1 MTTVTPAAED
11 AAAGAVVAA
20 THMPVELVLLYG
32 AAVSAISFLVVYFL
46 MPVAIRSLVARGK
59 TVPDAH
65 KKERP
70 AVPRPAGPVIMTGVA
85 AAELVLFALTANV
98 AVLAIL
104 ASTAIAFAVGYIDDK
119 RVMPGWFKPAALL
132 IAAVPIVALHL
143 QGEHLNLVFG
153 SAFIPLLYVPLVFV
167 IMPITG
173 NTVNSI
179 DVLNG
184 VASGFMMIAAV
195 PLLAAIAIFGSTE
208 VFLAALPLLFATVAF
223 YKYHKY
229 PSRIFPG
236 DSGTLLLGVMYGA
249 VAVAGRAEIIGV
261 IALLPAVVNSFLF
274 LSSVKRI
281 VEHRQVKARPVTLL
295 DDYHIAPSKDP
306 SAPATLVRLI
316 VADSGPLGE
325 REVGFKIF
333 KLAAVSAL
341 MAFATIAIQYYFV
354 VVVPGGR

>member
-1 MTTVTPAAED
+1 MTAL
-11 AAAGAVVAA
+11 AAAATLAVASA
-20 THMPVELVLLYG
+20 PVETVVLYG
-32 AAVSAISFLVVYFL
+32 AIVSAISFLVVYFL
-46 MPVAIRSLVARGK
+46 MPAAIRSLVAQGR

-70 AVPRPAGPVIMTGVA
+70 RVPRPAGPVIMAGVA
-85 AAELVLFALTANV
+85 AAELVLFALTGNV

-104 ASTAIAFAVGYIDDK
+104 GSTAIAFGVGYIDDR

-132 IAAVPIVALHL
+132 LAAVPIIALHL
-143 QGEHLNLVFG
+143 QGDHLNLVFG

-173 NTVNSI
+173 NTINSI

-184 VASGFMMIAAV
+184 VASGFVLIAAV
-195 PLLAAIAIFGSTE
+195 PLLAAVAIFGSAD
-208 VFLAALPLLFATVAF
+208 VFLAALPLLFATAAF
-223 YKYHKY
+223 YRYHKY

-236 DSGTLLLGVMYGA
+236 DSGTLLLGAMYGA

-261 IALLPAVVNSFLF
+261 IALLPAVINSFLF

-281 VEHRQVKARPVTLL
+281 VEHRQVKVRPVTLL
-295 DDYHIAPSKDP
+295 DDYRIAPSKDP
-306 SAPATLVRLI
+306 AAPATLVRLI

-325 REVGFKIF
+325 KEVGFRIF
-333 KLAAVSAL
+333 RLAAASAL

-354 VVVPGGR
+354 VMLGGR